1 MEKHS
6 MRHLLWTALFLLYCS
21 CGCLAAVV
29 QQLPQK
35 GESALQAYTVST
47 KDENWY
53 PIQITVSAENV
64 DQVIRRCMKRKEL
77 SEDDR
82 AIEMKETEEDNK
94 VLCDDENGITWAKRN
109 LLLREILPAAIKLHR
124 DRLMVQRGDGKF
136 VTKKVLMGSFKDKCT
151 DVVVGER
158 FENRGFNDADF
169 VLFVGL
175 AASRQDVK
183 ICAEDPIYSNRPIS
197 AYITF
202 QPKEI
207 ENARKVVR
215 YAAHKI
221 AHGLG
226 LTYGRMLSRHKATN
240 GGIFYGKYD
249 GNRVKVNGR
258 AGVEAK
264 KHYNCPAFDVMY
276 LTQRGPSVSNHWGW
290 HIAKDELMSPYTAD
304 SSGMFYTNLT
314 LGAFDDMPYYR
325 ANFSMAE
332 PMSWGKQLGCNFV
345 GKDKAE
351 QRDKITRENPNMFCT
366 GEKQG
371 LQCTSDRFALGVC
384 SKKDTPPKAISEEY
398 HYFEKAAGIGR
409 GDLFNDFSVIKPF
422 RETMCEDGNE
432 TLMPGSIVDKMSRC
446 LNVKDPQ
453 IKDVNGNGVTVQ
465 GICAKV
471 KCENGKV
478 LVHYKGNKEH
488 NGKEKWEECTEK
500 GTINLHGSVFS
511 GGTIVCPK
519 YEEVCT
525 KLPETDPPTVEYEE
539 YVEPQKNKEKKEEE
553 EANEQSNSSAGSKPN
568 NDAGTDTRVETS
580 SNNQVE
586 SVPAVLGVNGSSQE
600 SSTATQSVIQHTEK
614 NSTNTETAVEKGRR
628 ASRSRRHIDDA
639 TTSQSTSNPNGTE
652 DAIQSQNAVLKGTT
666 LTERQIKE
674 ETLKHTNVT
683 VMFGADSSIMVSYM
697 APLALLVG
705 VVGFVMVP

>member
-1 MEKHS
+1 
-6 MRHLLWTALFLLYCS
+6 
-21 CGCLAAVV
+21 
-29 QQLPQK
+29 
-35 GESALQAYTVST
+35 
-47 KDENWY
+47 
-53 PIQITVSAENV
+53 
-64 DQVIRRCMKRKEL
+64 
-77 SEDDR
+77 
-82 AIEMKETEEDNK
+82 

-136 VTKKVLMGSFKDKCT
+136 VTNKVSMGSFKDKCT
-151 DVVVGER
+151 DVVIGER
-158 FENRGFNDADF
+158 LENRGFNDADF

-175 AASRQDVK
+175 AASSQDVK
-183 ICAEDPIYSNRPIS
+183 ICAEDPIYSYRPIS
-197 AYITF
+197 AYLTF

-207 ENARKVVR
+207 ENARKFVR

-240 GGIFYGKYD
+240 GDLFYGNYD
-249 GNRVKVNGR
+249 SYRVKVNGR
-258 AGVEAK
+258 VTVEAQ
-264 KHYNCPAFDVMY
+264 KHYKCSKLKGMY
-276 LTQRGPSVSNHWGW
+276 LTQRGPLVSNHWGW
-290 HIAKDELMSPYTAD
+290 HIAKDELMSPYTPD

-314 LGAFDDMPYYR
+314 LGAFHDMPYYR

-332 PMSWGKQLGCNFV
+332 PMSWGNQSGCNFV
-345 GKDKAE
+345 GKEGDI
-351 QRDKITRENPNMFCT
+351 QRDKITKENPNMFCT

-398 HYFEKAAGIGR
+398 HYFEKDAGIGR

-422 RETMCEDGNE
+422 KETMCENGNE

-446 LNVKDPQ
+446 LSVKDPQ

-478 LVHYKGNKEH
+478 LVHYKGNKEQ
-488 NGKEKWEECTEK
+488 NGKEKWRTCEND
-500 GTINLHGSVFS
+500 GQQINLEGSVIS

-525 KLPETDPPTVEYEE
+525 KLPETDPPAVEYEE

-553 EANEQSNSSAGSKPN
+553 EANKLSNSSAESKPN
-568 NDAGTDTRVETS
+568 NGAGTDTRVETS
-580 SNNQVE
+580 SNIQGKSLPAASNQPSTTAQSATHE
-586 SVPAVLGVNGSSQE
+586 EGRGSRN
-600 SSTATQSVIQHTEK
+600 H
-614 NSTNTETAVEKGRR
+614 
-628 ASRSRRHIDDA
+628 HDA
-639 TTSQSTSNPNGTE
+639 DTTSQSSSNPNGKKLTE
-652 DAIQSQNAVLKGTT
+652 DQMK
-666 LTERQIKE
+666 
-674 ETLKHTNVT
+674 ETLNHTNDVRRT
-683 VMFGADSSIMVSYM
+683 DSSIMFSYI